1 MTLIPEIDDLT
12 AAREKLSGAVHR
24 TPIVSSRSLSE
35 RVGQP
40 VFLKCEN
47 LQKTGSFKVRGALN
61 RILNLSIEARER
73 GVVTISAG
81 NHAQAVAWAATRMGI
96 SSTVV
101 MNAKA
106 SPTKARATE
115 GYGGE
120 VILQGTVFEAFDLA
134 LEVAE
139 TRGLTFLH
147 AFDDP
152 LIVAGQGTL
161 GFEIIEDVP
170 NASTVVVPI
179 GGGGLISGV
188 ALAIANLSPN
198 TRVFGVEPDGACAM
212 IQSLKK
218 GEAVTLDHVDTVADG
233 LGAPMAGDLNYEI
246 VKRHVEDVVLV
257 SDTEIRHAMA
267 LILARAKL
275 LVEPAGAAAVAALL
289 AGKIPLSKGPVVAVL
304 SGGNVDMDRLPDL
317 LAGTAGPV

>member
-1 MTLIPEIDDLT
+1 MSSIPEIDDLN
-12 AAREKLSGAVHR
+12 AAREKISGAVHR
-24 TPIVSSRSLSE
+24 TPTVSSRSLSE
-35 RVGQP
+35 RVGRP

-81 NHAQAVAWAATRMGI
+81 NHAQAVAWAAMRTGI

-106 SPTKARATE
+106 SPTKSRATE

-152 LIVAGQGTL
+152 LIVAGAGTL
-161 GFEIIEDVP
+161 GLEILEDVP
-170 NASTVVVPI
+170 DAATVVVPI

-188 ALAIANLSPN
+188 ALAVAGLSP
-198 TRVFGVEPDGACAM
+198 TTSVFGVEPEGACAM
-212 IQSLKK
+212 RQSLDK
-218 GEAVTLDHVDTVADG
+218 GEAVTLDGVNTVADG
-233 LGAPMAGDLNYEI
+233 LGAPMAGELNYEI
-246 VKRHVEDVVLV
+246 VRRHVEDVILV
-257 SDTEIRHAMA
+257 SDAEIRQAMA
-267 LILARAKL
+267 FILARAKL
-275 LVEPAGAAAVAALL
+275 LTEPAGAAAVAALL
-289 AGKIPLSKGPVVAVL
+289 TGKIPLSDGPVVAVL

-317 LAGTAGPV
+317 LAGTAPSG